1 MARQTCA
8 LAISKEKAKDK
19 ASLPSFKVVDALPW
33 RQGGGVPSACR
44 CSFWVLLTSTSPVSS
59 QGSQGEP
66 ACAMN
71 LWLLAFLVAC
81 FVGTRVPAVHAPG
94 TVYAIPTHLPQISC
108 LPTILLC
115 PPFAC
120 HHWKL
125 TSCQLK
131 LGVPR

>member
-1 MARQTCA
+1 
-8 LAISKEKAKDK
+8 
-19 ASLPSFKVVDALPW
+19 
-33 RQGGGVPSACR
+33 
-44 CSFWVLLTSTSPVSS
+44 
-59 QGSQGEP
+59 
-66 ACAMN
+66 MN

-120 HHWKL
+120 PQLQKPSLSPSPPLNSLTDSSPAPSMQKL
-125 TSCQLK
+125 LASVQL
-131 LGVPR
+131 LEAAGPPASFLEPPP